1 MKRILCYGD
10 SNTWGTAPMKSIDDV
25 RRWGPNERW
34 PCVMA
39 NALGSDWTL
48 IEEGL
53 PGRTTVHDDP
63 IDGIHMNGKTYLQP
77 CLDSHWPLDVIAV
90 MLGTNDLKHKF
101 SLNPI
106 DIAFG
111 VGTLLFAMSRLVP
124 PWTYAPKILLICPAP
139 AVEAG
144 WLAPLFQDAESKAV
158 QLASLYK
165 WQADRHGAAFFDAGT
180 VAKVSPVDG
189 VHFDADQHRALGL
202 AIAGEVKRLGA

>member
-1 MKRILCYGD
+1 
-10 SNTWGTAPMKSIDDV
+10 
-25 RRWGPNERW
+25 
-34 PCVMA
+34 MA

-202 AIAGEVKRLGA
+202 AIAGEVKRLIA

>member
-10 SNTWGTAPMKSIDDV
+10 SNTWGTAPMNSIDDV
-25 RRWGPNERW
+25 RRWGPGERW

-39 NALGSDWTL
+39 HALGDDWTL

-63 IDGIHMNGKTYLQP
+63 IEGVHLNGKSYLQP
-77 CLDSHWPLDVIAV
+77 CLDSHWPLDVIIV
-90 MLGTNDLKHKF
+90 MLGTNDLKHRF

-111 VGTLLFAMSRLVP
+111 AGALLFAISKLVP
-124 PWTYAPKILLICPAP
+124 AWTSAPRLLLVCPAP
-139 AVEAG
+139 VIAAG
-144 WLAPLFQDAESKAV
+144 WLAPLFAGAEPKAL

-165 WQADRHGAAFFDAGT
+165 QQSERHGAAFFDAGT
-180 VAKVSPVDG
+180 VARVSPVDG
-189 VHFDADQHRALGL
+189 VHLDADQHRVLGMAVAAEVTEVL
-202 AIAGEVKRLGA
+202 A